1 MIDYR
6 VTEAEIRIEDCLNK
20 NISFAVIAGAGS
32 GKTSLLIKTLK
43 SVLHKEGRKLR
54 QNGQKIACIT
64 FTKRAVNVIKK
75 RLEFD
80 DVFEVST
87 LHSFLWAQ
95 LSGFN
100 HDIRKS
106 LINFR
111 LPLLIEKEKG
121 KDNGG
126 KSKSALAARNKAEL
140 IQRELDALHTVSSFH
155 YSDSNYGNYLEGK
168 LGHDD
173 IISIAVYL
181 LNNNVTFRKILGL
194 RYPYIFIDEAQD
206 TNGDILA
213 GFNLLGDG
221 NCLPLTGYFGDPW
234 QQIYDGSIG
243 DFFPPKNGE
252 IIKKDENFR
261 CSISVIK
268 LLNAFRKDLC
278 QYPAGEN
285 SEREGSV
292 VFHLIKAEVPEL
304 PRNQYSE
311 EQISRA
317 LSKMDK
323 ALMNWAWDKEDNV
336 MRLFL
341 VRQMIARRLG
351 FPTINKLFTGGYSSI
366 RSQEL
371 FESGEHY
378 LLHPLISLICP
389 LIISH
394 QKGDKRK
401 VLSVLQSNCPFFNS
415 EGPNATKSLQ
425 SIIDL
430 SVSFVEQLYKIWC
443 EGTIRDILQFCME
456 NQLIEISDLLQSHL
470 LRNPRTEIFDPEV
483 HGIEK
488 NDWLTDSL
496 FSMDT
501 KELMAYYHFISQN
514 TPYSTQ
520 HGVKGEEYKKVLV
533 VYDDVEASWNNYNFG
548 KILTPGLSGHPTEG
562 QLNRGRKLAYVSFS
576 RALDDLRVILF
587 TPDPEEAK
595 NELLGS
601 GLLCPDQVEL
611 GD

>member
-1 MIDYR
+1 MTDYR
-6 VTEAEIRIEDCLNK
+6 LTEAEIRIEDCLNK
-20 NISFAVIAGAGS
+20 HISFAVIAGAGS
-32 GKTSLLIKTLK
+32 GKTSLLIKTLE
-43 SVLHKEGRKLR
+43 SVLHREGHKLR

-75 RLEFD
+75 RLGFD
-80 DVFEVST
+80 DIFEVST

-126 KSKSALAARNKAEL
+126 KSKSAVVARYKAERL
-140 IQRELDALHTVSSFH
+140 QRELDALHMVSSFH
-155 YSDSNYGNYLEGK
+155 YGDSNYGNYLEGK

-173 IISIAVYL
+173 VISIAVYL
-181 LNNNVTFRKILGL
+181 LNNNATFRKILGL

-206 TNGDILA
+206 TNRDILA
-213 GFNLLGDG
+213 GFNLLGGGDY
-221 NCLPLTGYFGDPW
+221 LPLTGYFGDPW

-243 DFFPPKNGE
+243 DFFPPQNGR

-261 CSISVIK
+261 CSKSVIK
-268 LLNAFRKDLC
+268 LLNAFRKDLR
-278 QYPAGEN
+278 QYPAGDN

-292 VFHLIKAEVPEL
+292 VFHLIKTEIPEL
-304 PRNQYSE
+304 SRNQYSE

-317 LSKMDK
+317 LLKMDK
-323 ALMNWAWDKEDNV
+323 ALKNWEWDKENDV

-351 FPTINKLFTGGYSSI
+351 FPNINKLFTGNYSSM

-371 FESGEHY
+371 FESGEHF
-378 LLHPLISLICP
+378 LLSPLISLICP
-389 LIISH
+389 LIISY

-401 VLSVLQSNCPFFNS
+401 VLSVLQSNCPFFNA
-415 EGPNATKSLQ
+415 EGENATQSLQ
-425 SIIDL
+425 SIIDM

-443 EGTIRDILQFCME
+443 EGTIKDILQFCMD
-456 NQLIEISDLLQSHL
+456 NQLIEVSDLLQSHL
-470 LRNPRTEIFDPEV
+470 LRDPRSELFDPEI
-483 HGIEK
+483 HDIEK
-488 NDWLTDSL
+488 NDWLTDSF

-501 KELMAYYHFISQN
+501 KELMAYYKFILQN

-533 VYDDVEASWNNYNFG
+533 VYDDVEAGWNNYNFG
-548 KILTPGLSGHPTEG
+548 RILTPELSGHPTEG

-587 TPDPEEAK
+587 TADPEKAK
-595 NELLGS
+595 NELLSS
-601 GLLCPDQVEL
+601 GLLSPDQVEL